1 MRNARGNHLAAATML
16 TPAVLLLAVFVY
28 LPTIEAFRY
37 SLHRWSSLSP
47 SWTFVGFEN
56 FRELFADPTLWRA
69 LINNTIY
76 AAVSLFFQVF
86 VGLVLAAILESGVVR
101 KRLASFFRVSIFI
114 PSILPITAIGLLWT
128 MLYQPAVGL
137 IDQAMTAIGIAAWSR
152 AWLGDEQTALLAVV
166 MVSQWQW
173 TGYISL
179 LFVVA
184 IRAIPKELY
193 EASRLDGAGRVA
205 QFWYIT
211 VPGVRETA
219 IVMASITV
227 YGAIKVFDI
236 VWVMTNGGP
245 NSASEVLGTFLY
257 RTAFRNDMVGYA
269 SAIAVVMFCL
279 ALVFGLIQIRLQR
292 EHPE

>member
-1 MRNARGNHLAAATML
+1 MHYARGNYLAAAIML
-16 TPAVLLLAVFVY
+16 APAVLLLAVFVY

-47 SWTFVGFEN
+47 TWTYVGFEN

-69 LINNTIY
+69 LIHNTIY
-76 AAVSLFFQVF
+76 AVVSLFFQVF
-86 VGLVLAAILESGVVR
+86 IGLVLAATLESGIVR
-101 KRLASFFRVSIFI
+101 RRLAGFFRISIFI

-137 IDQAMTAIGIAAWSR
+137 IDQAMTAAGLAAWSR
-152 AWLGDEQTALLAVV
+152 AWLGDEQTAVVAVV

-173 TGYISL
+173 TGYIAL

-193 EASRLDGAGRVA
+193 EASMLDGAGPVA
-205 QFWYIT
+205 QFWNIT
-211 VPGVRETA
+211 LPGVRETA

-279 ALVFGLIQIRLQR
+279 ALIFGLIQIRLQR
-292 EHPE
+292 ERPE